1 MSIETEKLASVKEL
15 PDISFIE
22 NKTLEDVQAEM
33 VADYQKKYKE
43 VTGRELRLRRAD
55 PESLKL
61 YAASV
66 QIYHLHLYADMCGKM
81 NMLKYSFS
89 DFLDSMGAFKGVVR
103 NPAVPATVRV
113 RFTLSAAQPS
123 VVTIPQGTRVS
134 DGGEALFATD
144 EFTEIAIGDTQA
156 VIPCTCQIA
165 GKIGNE
171 ILAGA
176 INTLVDP
183 IPYMGSVASIEAS
196 SGGSEIE
203 DDDSFAYRIYL
214 APSAYSTAG
223 PNDAYVFHTK
233 SYSAAIG
240 DVKVSS
246 PRPVEVEVRFL
257 LSDGTLPTE
266 GLCKEVL
273 EHLDGV
279 FKRPLTDRVTV
290 IAPTEQ
296 EFEIDFIYYINQ
308 SDAGRVAS
316 IRAQVD
322 EAVRE
327 YIKWQTFSIGRDIN
341 PDELRARVKKAG
353 AKRLEIRSPEFTKVL
368 PDHVARVQSQNV
380 VYGGVE
386 DD

>member
-1 MSIETEKLASVKEL
+1 MSMETEKLASVKEL
-15 PDISFIE
+15 PDVSFIE

-33 VADYQKKYKE
+33 VADYQQKYKE
-43 VTGRELRLRRAD
+43 VTGRDLRLRRAD

-66 QIYHLHLYADMCGKM
+66 QIYHLHLYTDMCGKM
-81 NMLKYSFS
+81 NLLKYSFS

-103 NPAVPATVRV
+103 NPAAPATVRV

-156 VIPCTCQIA
+156 VIPCTCQTA
-165 GKIGNE
+165 GDIGNK

-176 INTLVDP
+176 VNTLVDP
-183 IPYMGSVASIEAS
+183 IPYMESVASLEES
-196 SGGSEIE
+196 FGGSEIE

-257 LSDGTLPTE
+257 LSDGSLPTD

-273 EHLDGV
+273 EHLNGV

-296 EFEIDFIYYINQ
+296 EFGIDFTCYINQ

>member
-1 MSIETEKLASVKEL
+1 MSIATEKLASIKDL
-15 PDISFIE
+15 PGISFIE

-33 VADYQKKYKE
+33 VADYQRKYKE

-66 QIYHLHLYADMCGKM
+66 QIYHLHLYTDMCGKM

-89 DFLDSMGAFKGVVR
+89 DFLDDMGAFKGVAR
-103 NPAVPATVRV
+103 NPAVQATVRV
-113 RFTLSAAQPS
+113 RFTLSAPQPS

-144 EFTEIAIGDTQA
+144 EFAEIAVGDTQA
-156 VIPCTCQIA
+156 VIPCTCQTA
-165 GKIGNE
+165 GEIGNG

-176 INTLVDP
+176 VNTLVDP
-183 IPYMGSVASIEAS
+183 VPYMESVASIEMS

-203 DDDSFAYRIYL
+203 DDDNFAYRIHL

-223 PNDAYVFHTK
+223 PLDSYVYHTK

-257 LSDGTLPTE
+257 LSDGSLPTE
-266 GLCKEVL
+266 GLCEEVL
-273 EHLDGV
+273 NHLDDM

-290 IAPTEQ
+290 LAPTEQ
-296 EFEIDFIYYINQ
+296 EFEIDFTYYVNR

-322 EAVRE
+322 AAVKD
-327 YIKWQTFSIGRDIN
+327 YIEWQTYAIGRDVN
-341 PDELRARVKKAG
+341 PDELRVRIKAVG
-353 AKRLEIRSPEFTKVL
+353 AKRLVIRRPEFTKVL

>member
-1 MSIETEKLASVKEL
+1 MNTASKHLASITEL
-15 PDISFIE
+15 PDVSFIE

-33 VADYQKKYKE
+33 VADYQQKYKE
-43 VTGRELRLRRAD
+43 VTGRDLRLRRAD

-66 QIYHLHLYADMCGKM
+66 QIYHLHLYTDMCGKM
-81 NMLKYSFS
+81 NLLKYSFS

-103 NPAVPATVRV
+103 NPAAPATVRV

-134 DGGEALFATD
+134 DGGEEFFATD
-144 EFTEIAIGDTQA
+144 EAAEIAIGDMF
-156 VIPCTCQIA
+156 VDIPCTYQTA
-165 GKIGNE
+165 GTVGNG

-176 INTLVDP
+176 VNTLVDP
-183 IPYMGSVASIEAS
+183 IPYMERVASIEES
-196 SGGSEIE
+196 SGGSDIE
-203 DDDSFAYRIYL
+203 DDENFAYRLYL

-257 LSDGTLPTE
+257 LSDGSLPTD

-273 EHLDGV
+273 EHLNGV

-296 EFEIDFIYYINQ
+296 EFGIDFTCYINQ

>member
-1 MSIETEKLASVKEL
+1 MIAEIENL
-15 PDISFIE
+15 PDVSFIDD
-22 NKTLEDVQAEM
+22 KTLDDVQEEM
-33 VADYQKKYKE
+33 LADYQEKYE
-43 VTGRELRLRRAD
+43 EITGKSLVLRRAD
-55 PESLKL
+55 PETLKL

-66 QIYHLHLYADMCGKM
+66 QIYHMMLHIDVSGKM
-81 NMLKYSFS
+81 DLLKYAYGG
-89 DFLDSMGAFKGVVR
+89 FLDNLGALRGVKR
-103 NPAVPATVRV
+103 KEAAPATVKV

-156 VIPCTCQIA
+156 VIPCTCQTA
-165 GKIGNE
+165 GDIGNK

-176 INTLVDP
+176 VNTLVDP
-183 IPYMGSVASIEAS
+183 IPYMESVASIEES
-196 SGGSEIE
+196 FGGSEIE

-257 LSDGTLPTE
+257 LSDGSLPTD

-273 EHLDGV
+273 EHLNGV

-296 EFEIDFIYYINQ
+296 EFGIDFTCYINQ